1 MRKEKNLD
9 SKPRQLQESKGKRS
23 KKIVAALLIASLAS
37 SLCPGL
43 VGISEVKG
51 AGWDVLPTN
60 SPEIIA
66 IEVPVIAGVE
76 KEVSQKFREFKD
88 LAELTEWLENNGLH
102 IRIIADKDGTIDLL
116 HHKSTSQY
124 DCDDYAEALQRK
136 ALEQGFL
143 MSQQLVL
150 NGRVYGRKVS
160 EYTEPHMGNLTVI
173 GNSIYYIE
181 SVPPHNIVRIT
192 SRD

>member
-1 MRKEKNLD
+1 MDIAEV
-9 SKPRQLQESKGKRS
+9 E
-23 KKIVAALLIASLAS
+23 AA
-37 SLCPGL
+37 GR
-43 VGISEVKG
+43 V
-51 AGWDVLPTN
+51 
-60 SPEIIA
+60 IA
-66 IEVPVIAGVE
+66 IEVPVTAEVE
-76 KEVSQKFREFKD
+76 KKAFQEFREFKD
-88 LAELTEWLENNGLH
+88 LAELTEWLKNNGLP
-102 IRIIADKDGTIDLL
+102 IRIIADEDGNIDLL
-116 HHKSTSQY
+116 HRKSTSQY

-150 NGRVYGRKVS
+150 NGQVYGRKVS

-173 GNSIYYIE
+173 GNTIYYIE